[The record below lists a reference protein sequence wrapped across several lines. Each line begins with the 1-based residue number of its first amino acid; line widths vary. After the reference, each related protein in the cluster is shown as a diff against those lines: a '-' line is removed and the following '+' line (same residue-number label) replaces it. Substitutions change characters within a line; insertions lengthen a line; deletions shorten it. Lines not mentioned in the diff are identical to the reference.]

1 MRCVIVRRAYFRVH
15 KKQRSSSGGLEWQST
30 RKKGLQVRWQKGA
43 ACCPKMK
50 EDGSLRSKGNN
61 VKDLAESSIIGRA
74 LTVAGYDPSSG
85 AGVTADLEVF
95 AGHSVSGVSA
105 VTALTV
111 QSSTTV
117 RRVEPVRAALLQETL
132 ELLAQ
137 DTEITGVKIGML
149 ATAELV
155 GVVTKFLEIASIPR
169 ERIVLDPVIRSS
181 SGAELLSASGVERLR
196 AELLPVVG
204 WVTPNLL
211 EAGILAGVE
220 VVGRAEVPAVA
231 ARIQA
236 LGTSSPWR
244 AEEHRAPEW
253 GTQSGGSGL
262 NVVVTGGHL
271 DPPDDFLLTDSG
283 DEVWVPGVRVQADG
297 VYGTHG
303 TGCVFSSALLCGLM
317 WGEGA
322 VEAVRGAK
330 EFVVRRLSRD

>member
-1 MRCVIVRRAYFRVH
+1 M
-15 KKQRSSSGGLEWQST
+15 
-30 RKKGLQVRWQKGA
+30 
-43 ACCPKMK
+43 
-50 EDGSLRSKGNN
+50 RSKGND
-61 VKDLAESSIIGRA
+61 VKDLAESSIIARA

-95 AGHSVSGVSA
+95 RGHSVAGVSA

-117 RRVEPVRAALLQETL
+117 RRVEPVSAALLQETL

-149 ATAELV
+149 GTAELV
-155 GVVTKFLEIASIPR
+155 GVVTRFLTEAGISR
-169 ERIVLDPVIRSS
+169 DKIVLDPVIRSS
-181 SGAELLSASGVERLR
+181 SGAELLSALGVSRVR
-196 AELLPVVG
+196 DELLRVVG

-220 VVGRAEVPAVA
+220 GVVGREEVPGVA
-231 ARIQA
+231 RRIA
-236 LGTSSPWR
+236 ELG
-244 AEEHRAPEW
+244 
-253 GTQSGGSGL
+253 GGSGL

-271 DPPDDFLLTDSG
+271 DPPDDFLLTDVG
-283 DEVWVPGVRVQADG
+283 EEVWFPGVRVKARG
-297 VYGTHG
+297 VHGTHG

-317 WGEGA
+317 RGLGG

-330 EFVVRRLSRD
+330 EWVVRRLAGNRDYAESDSAG

>member
-1 MRCVIVRRAYFRVH
+1 
-15 KKQRSSSGGLEWQST
+15 
-30 RKKGLQVRWQKGA
+30 
-43 ACCPKMK
+43 MK

-117 RRVEPVRAALLQETL
+117 RRVEPVSAALLQETL

-220 VVGRAEVPAVA
+220 VVG
-231 ARIQA
+231 RIQA

>member
-1 MRCVIVRRAYFRVH
+1 MQYRPCLSMRCVIVRRAHFRGH
-15 KKQRSSSGGLEWQST
+15 KKQRSSSGGLERQST
-30 RKKGLQVRWQKGA
+30 RKKDLQVRWQKGA

-50 EDGSLRSKGNN
+50 EEGSLRSKGND
-61 VKDLAESSIIGRA
+61 VKDLAESSIIARA

-95 AGHSVSGVSA
+95 RGHSVAGVSA

-117 RRVEPVRAALLQETL
+117 RRVEPVSAALLQETL

-155 GVVTKFLEIASIPR
+155 GVVTKFLTEAGIPR

-196 AELLPVVG
+196 EELLPVVG

-211 EAGILAGVE
+211 EAGILAGAE
-220 VVGRAEVPAVA
+220 GLVGREEVPGVA
-231 ARIQA
+231 TRIQA
-236 LGTSSPWR
+236 LGG
-244 AEEHRAPEW
+244 E
-253 GTQSGGSGL
+253 GL

-271 DPPDDFLLTDSG
+271 DPPDDFLLTEAG
-283 DEVWVPGVRVQADG
+283 EEVWFPGVWVEGRG
-297 VYGTHG
+297 VHGSHG

-317 WGEGA
+317 RGRSG
-322 VEAVRGAK
+322 VEAVQGAK
-330 EFVVRRLSRD
+330 EWVVRRLAGNRDYAESDSAG